1 MNRTNIK
8 IFLAAFL
15 GCIAFLDSLA
25 HNGGMIQNDSVE
37 RIPIIENETIDN
49 NHHRSLLVKV
59 DAYYQGDIV
68 YVIFHKY
75 MGNAFINI
83 YNVNSGMV
91 VNKVCDTRVG
101 TVSIDIS
108 NMGEGMYY
116 IQINT
121 EDGSLFTGE
130 FCIFD

>member
-1 MNRTNIK
+1 MTKINIK
-8 IFLAAFL
+8 TILTAILGCVAFL
-15 GCIAFLDSLA
+15 ESMA
-25 HNGGMIQNDSVE
+25 HNEAFTQNDSSE
-37 RIPIIENETIDN
+37 HILIIENETVE
-49 NHHRSLLVKV
+49 NHHRSLLLKT
-59 DAYYQGDIV
+59 DAYYQNGIV
-68 YVIFHKY
+68 YVIFNKY
-75 MGNAFINI
+75 MGNALINI
-83 YNVNSGMV
+83 YNVDSGGV
-91 VNKVCDTRVG
+91 VNELCNTGLG